1 MIQKRPLD
9 PRRLRSH
16 PPRGFG
22 WLDHRLLRQGY
33 LARCSPPATA
43 LYCLLVCAGDGFG
56 LSFYSDPR
64 ICALLGLE
72 PALLP
77 RVRRELVELGLVA
90 YQKPLYQVLAL
101 SDAPMCAP
109 TSRPALPAPAPSRK
123 LSPPPERPAPVPVP
137 VAQSSGVS
145 LRAMVEAALAAARTG
160 GAA

>member
-33 LARCSPPATA
+33 LARCSPPAIA
-43 LYCLLVCAGDGFG
+43 LYCLLVCAGDGDG

-64 ICALLGLE
+64 IGALLGLE
-72 PALLP
+72 PARLP

-101 SDAPMCAP
+101 SDAPVWAP
-109 TSRPALPAPAPSRK
+109 TSRPARPAPAQSRKLAPPPQRPAPAP
-123 LSPPPERPAPVPVP
+123 PPA
-137 VAQSSGVS
+137 AQSASGS

>member
-9 PRRLRSH
+9 LRRLRSR

-43 LYCLLVCAGDGFG
+43 LYCLLVCASDERG
-56 LSFYSDPR
+56 LSFYSDQSV
-64 ICALLGLE
+64 CARLGLE

-77 RVRRELVELGLVA
+77 RVRRELVDLGLVA
-90 YQKPLYQVLAL
+90 YGKPLYQVLAL
-101 SDAPMCAP
+101 EDDAPVVRAP
-109 TSRPALPAPAPSRK
+109 APRAGRPAPAPPRK
-123 LSPPPERPAPVPVP
+123 LPPPEVPAPPP
-137 VAQSSGVS
+137 LAASGRLN

-160 GAA
+160 GKP

>member
-9 PRRLRSH
+9 PRRLRSR

-43 LYCLLVCAGDGFG
+43 LYCLLVCAGDDRG
-56 LSFYSDPR
+56 LSFYSDKSV
-64 ICALLGLE
+64 CALLGLE

-101 SDAPMCAP
+101 
-109 TSRPALPAPAPSRK
+109 
-123 LSPPPERPAPVPVP
+123 
-137 VAQSSGVS
+137 
-145 LRAMVEAALAAARTG
+145 AAARTG

>member
-9 PRRLRSH
+9 PRRLRSR

-43 LYCLLVCAGDGFG
+43 LYCLLVCAGDGHG

-64 ICALLGLE
+64 IGVLLGLE

-101 SDAPMCAP
+101 GDAPVCAP
-109 TSRPALPAPAPSRK
+109 TSRSAPPAPAHSRK
-123 LSPPPERPAPVPVP
+123 LAPPPERPAPVPVP
-137 VAQSSGVS
+137 VVQSAGGS